1 MNLWQT
7 LKSEL
12 DGPFET
18 VRRSIS
24 GALDVAEDLTRKGKI
39 KLELQSDRNE
49 TRNLLAELG
58 GRVHQLV
65 IEDKVTELS
74 GDTETDRILKHIK
87 EVQEKIKFH
96 ETELDQDN
104 QDK

>member
-39 KLELQSDRNE
+39 KLELQSARNE

-74 GDTETDRILKHIK
+74 GDTETDRILEHIK

>member
-39 KLELQSDRNE
+39 KLELQSARNE

-74 GDTETDRILKHIK
+74 GDTETDWILKHIK